1 MVKKGLIRRLLTA
14 LLACDA
20 PPPTGAARKRDCAS
34 PTFRR
39 ARAAVPRQREWRER
53 NGRTN
58 GRSGNRAL
66 LCWVRSPDRPFDGL
80 AVIVMGGA
88 GARLSPCRGRPATPG
103 GFGRPRPSLIT
114 GRVWPMAGTDGRR
127 TSSFRTPAP
136 GSARPI
142 RKACRRFK
150 GGRLEPFRSI
160 KDAAGPNA
168 AWGLIAQRG
177 TSAPPTAPSS
187 PSPPARYAA
196 GFPRR
201 GWEGVQGRFGGRG

>member
-1 MVKKGLIRRLLTA
+1 MLGAVAG
-14 LLACDA
+14 
-20 PPPTGAARKRDCAS
+20 PP
-34 PTFRR
+34 
-39 ARAAVPRQREWRER
+39 
-53 NGRTN
+53 
-58 GRSGNRAL
+58 
-66 LCWVRSPDRPFDGL
+66 VRWGC
-80 AVIVMGGA
+80 VIVMGGA

-150 GGRLEPFRSI
+150 GWRLEPFRSI
-160 KDAAGPNA
+160 KDAAWPNA

-177 TSAPPTAPSS
+177 NSAPPTT
-187 PSPPARYAA
+187 PSPPPPLAGTPPGFHEGDGGECKGGLGEGDKSLLAPTPAVIPVLVTGIHSGWFAGLPRNKRVTDRHDQAGRARASRLIVNA
-196 GFPRR
+196 DSLGDRMRCVPSA
-201 GWEGVQGRFGGRG
+201 